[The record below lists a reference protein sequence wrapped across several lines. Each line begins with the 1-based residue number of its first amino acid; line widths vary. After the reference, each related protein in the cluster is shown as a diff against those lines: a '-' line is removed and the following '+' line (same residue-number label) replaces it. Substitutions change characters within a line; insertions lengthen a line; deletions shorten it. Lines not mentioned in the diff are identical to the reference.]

1 MLTSSFTFFL
11 STLSIF
17 AWTSYSIYSSICS
30 SVYLSLLFRKLLG
43 FFFSYLPCLLIEG
56 RFVFLVEFDR
66 PFGYF
71 FSFSSSFLSYFLGSS
86 FFFAFTPELF
96 GKGGGG
102 SGFFSGPL
110 LLFCAGF

>member
-1 MLTSSFTFFL
+1 
-11 STLSIF
+11 
-17 AWTSYSIYSSICS
+17 
-30 SVYLSLLFRKLLG
+30 
-43 FFFSYLPCLLIEG
+43 
-56 RFVFLVEFDR
+56 VEFDR